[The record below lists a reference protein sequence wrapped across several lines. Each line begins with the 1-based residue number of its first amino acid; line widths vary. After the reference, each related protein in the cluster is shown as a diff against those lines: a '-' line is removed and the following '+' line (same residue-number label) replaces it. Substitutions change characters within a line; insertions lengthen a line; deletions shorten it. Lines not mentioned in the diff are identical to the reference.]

1 MILIK
6 KYKLE
11 IGHLSTA
18 YHTNYVL
25 MESEEL
31 RKNLEIDIN
40 WILFG
45 TGPAMVKAFKEGKL
59 DIGYMGLPP
68 AIIGIDKGVPIKCVA
83 GGHVEGTIMVGKIQY
98 NTKQQLD
105 NSLNRVFSQFKGKSI
120 GVPSRGSIHDVI
132 LNYYLKKFDLIN
144 EINVKNYEQAEF
156 IAKDMKEG
164 ILEAGVGTPALAVFA
179 STILESHLIIEAK
192 DLWKNNPSYG
202 IFAHKKLIQS
212 KPELILQ
219 FLECHKW
226 ASSLLRNSPS
236 TAAEKISKTFE
247 LINKNYAEAVLKI
260 SPKYCISLSDGY
272 VEATKRFINTLYNLN
287 YIKKIPNID
296 EIFDFFFVNKVHPEP
311 EHYSTY

>member
-1 MILIK
+1 MIK